1 MPYGL
6 FRTSYSLRS
15 VLNVCHWHTA
25 PHNPVRYSYI
35 VKLALHFY
43 AQEDFFMNKKT
54 EQELVSLTKTCL
66 KKYWEK
72 DCSFILDR
80 CADNVLWIGAEQ
92 PEYLPGIEAV
102 TQNFY
107 SLMEAIQPCIIAN
120 GEFNVVQNQGA
131 SCTICGRYLVQTS
144 PEADYFLQAEQR
156 CTFVWE
162 LISDT
167 PKIRHMHVSNP
178 MGELKI
184 ADGSRFVNEIGQMA
198 KKYLE
203 EKIQDL
209 TGSQIVVPRRDGGTI
224 FLLLRDIL
232 YAEARLRYCEVSLE
246 NGEQITLNMSLTEFA
261 KLTDDY
267 FVKVHRSYLV
277 NIRHVSTICPYE
289 ITMQNG
295 LRIPVPQKKYTAVR
309 QMLMKRHVPGDH

>member
-1 MPYGL
+1 
-6 FRTSYSLRS
+6 
-15 VLNVCHWHTA
+15 
-25 PHNPVRYSYI
+25 
-35 VKLALHFY
+35 
-43 AQEDFFMNKKT
+43 
-54 EQELVSLTKTCL
+54 
-66 KKYWEK
+66 
-72 DCSFILDR
+72 
-80 CADNVLWIGAEQ
+80 
-92 PEYLPGIEAV
+92 
-102 TQNFY
+102 
-107 SLMEAIQPCIIAN
+107 MEAIQPCIIAN

-144 PEADYFLQAEQR
+144 TEADYFLQAEQR

-167 PKIRHMHVSNP
+167 PKIRHMHISNP

-309 QMLMKRHVPGDH
+309 QMLMKRHVPGDHQPTLHSAGTRKAVQTLRRILFPASPARLFFCSLFFQKRLINVPFTHSAVFCHLFHGLFPVHSLCQVLLHMFFNADGFPGLLLL